1 MKGFI
6 DLMKKIALIHDLSGF
21 GRCSLTAAIPV
32 ISALGIQACPLP
44 TAILSAQTGFDSY
57 FYDDYTA
64 KMNPITDEWGKMGEH
79 FDGIYSG
86 FLGNAAQMGNVL
98 YFLDRF
104 QTADNLYVAD
114 PVMGDH
120 GKRFPI
126 FTDKLLEAMRSLTAR
141 ADVITPNLTELCLLT
156 DTDYDALTAHSSEA
170 DYFHYIEEAAR
181 PLLAKADRKQSIII
195 TGVIST
201 DTEKSMIANLA
212 ISDDDCCFVQS
223 PYTGKGFSGTGDL
236 FTSCVTGCLVRGMSL
251 KQALEQAIA
260 FLQPAIEKSTAE
272 LTSGNHGVCFE
283 DYLYLLHK

>member
-86 FLGNAAQMGNVL
+86 FLGNAAQMENVL

-201 DTEKSMIANLA
+201 NTEKNTIANLA
-212 ISDDDCCFVQS
+212 ISDDECCFVQS
-223 PYTGKGFSGTGDL
+223 PYTGTGFSGTGDL

-272 LTSGNHGVCFE
+272 RTSGNHGVCFE

>member
-86 FLGNAAQMGNVL
+86 FLGNAAQM
-98 YFLDRF
+98 
-104 QTADNLYVAD
+104 
-114 PVMGDH
+114 
-120 GKRFPI
+120 
-126 FTDKLLEAMRSLTAR
+126 AR

-156 DTDYDALTAHSSEA
+156 DTDYDALTAHSSET

-201 DTEKSMIANLA
+201 NTEKNTIANLA
-212 ISDDDCCFVQS
+212 ISDDECCFVQS